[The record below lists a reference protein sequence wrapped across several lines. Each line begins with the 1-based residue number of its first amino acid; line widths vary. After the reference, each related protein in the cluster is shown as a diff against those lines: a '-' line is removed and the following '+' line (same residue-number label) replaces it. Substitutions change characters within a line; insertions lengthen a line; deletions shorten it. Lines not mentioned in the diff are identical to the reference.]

1 MSVADLIH
9 RAEVAGLEL
18 VPEGETFR
26 IYGTGPKPME
36 LLRELKAHRQAV
48 RAALVGTV
56 CSHCGSTGVRL
67 VPTYWTDWE
76 SGLCPTCCRSQA
88 AEYERRGSW
97 PSVPWDDTP

>member
-36 LLRELKAHRQAV
+36 LLRELKAHSRSKTPVAKISKLTKRTKGALRQK
-48 RAALVGTV
+48 AL
-56 CSHCGSTGVRL
+56 HM
-67 VPTYWTDWE
+67 
-76 SGLCPTCCRSQA
+76 GLPLGH
-88 AEYERRGSW
+88 RR
-97 PSVPWDDTP
+97 